1 MSVLFFRN
9 CLCPL
14 LLKIRRLMKRPK
26 LVNAMMLCQCLL
38 PATVLS
44 SAQGTNCKQP
54 SANFV
59 PCQQCMHDSVN
70 VRHIIIT
77 MYLHLLINKIFLFLF
92 LRACNSDLQIPPST
106 PTPICLCTK
115 AFSLTGAIA
124 FAPN

>member
-44 SAQGTNCKQP
+44 STQGTNCKQP

-92 LRACNSDLQIPPST
+92 LFLSLRSFPFFIKEWNDL
-106 PTPICLCTK
+106 CVL
-115 AFSLTGAIA
+115 FRSL
-124 FAPN
+124 

>member
-1 MSVLFFRN
+1 
-9 CLCPL
+9 
-14 LLKIRRLMKRPK
+14 MKRPK

-77 MYLHLLINKIFLFLF
+77 MYLHLLINKIFLFLP
-92 LRACNSDLQIPPST
+92 IPISN
-106 PTPICLCTK
+106 LCMDE
-115 AFSLTGAIA
+115 
-124 FAPN
+124 N

>member
-9 CLCPL
+9 CPCPL

-92 LRACNSDLQIPPST
+92 LFLLPFLAKNELFLAKLAEESFKIVEGM
-106 PTPICLCTK
+106 IGFI
-115 AFSLTGAIA
+115 ASLA
-124 FAPN
+124 